1 MKKEFEVKLSGTEWE
16 KCLDEALKNKIK
28 DLKIDG
34 FRKGTVPKDIYLK
47 KFGIESLFM
56 DAADAALPML
66 YRKLMDEN
74 KDLEPAVMPT
84 VDIKTI
90 NESEIVVTFS
100 VVSKP
105 EVKLGKYK
113 DLKIKK
119 EEAKVTEEEIE
130 HELGHLREQFIEIR
144 TKEDGQVEDGNE
156 VRIDFEGF
164 KDNVPFEGGKSE
176 NYRLVIGSHSFIPGF
191 EEGIIGMK
199 VGEEKELNLRF
210 PEDYHAE
217 DLKGKDVV
225 FKVKV
230 NEINER
236 VYPEMNDE
244 FFKDLAIPE
253 VDTEE
258 KLRNFLKENIKTH
271 KESHIEGEYVEK
283 CLETATKNATFEV
296 PEEMVTEEVNR
307 MYNEF
312 AEQIKMQGIEIS
324 QYLQMLKMDETKLK
338 ENFKE
343 EATKRVSY
351 RLVIEAVVKSEKFD
365 ITEEE
370 LNKHIS
376 NLAKRYGAEESEFL
390 TQVGGRDFVKYDLEF
405 KKAIELIT
413 K

>member
-1 MKKEFEVKLSGTEWE
+1 MKKEFGVKLDGTEWE
-16 KCLDEALKNKIK
+16 KCLDEAFKNKVK
-28 DLKIDG
+28 DVKIDG

-56 DAADAALPML
+56 DAADAALPTL

-84 VDIKTI
+84 VDIKNI
-90 NESEIVVTFS
+90 NEKEIVVTFS
-100 VVSKP
+100 VVTKP

-113 DLKIKK
+113 DLKIEK
-119 EEAKVTEEEIE
+119 EKIEVAEEEIE
-130 HELGHLREQFIEIR
+130 HELGHLKEQFIEIKA
-144 TKEDGQVEDGNE
+144 KEDGVVEEGNE

-199 VGEEKELNLRF
+199 VGEEKELNLKF

-217 DLKGKDVV
+217 ELKGKDVV

-236 VYPEMNDE
+236 VYPEMNDD

-258 KLRNFLKENIKTH
+258 KLRDFLKNNIKTH
-271 KESHIEGEYVEK
+271 KETNAEGEYVEK
-283 CLETATKNATFEV
+283 CLETATKNAKFEV

-312 AEQIKMQGIEIS
+312 AEQIKMQGIDINT
-324 QYLQMLKMDETKLK
+324 YLQMLKMDENKLK

-351 RLVIEAVVKSEKFD
+351 RLVIEAVVKAEQFE
-365 ITEEE
+365 ITDEE
-370 LNKHIS
+370 LDKHIKD
-376 NLAKRYGAEESEFL
+376 LAKRYGTEESEFL

-405 KKAIELIT
+405 KKAIELMS

>member
-1 MKKEFEVKLSGTEWE
+1 MKKEFEVKLDGKEWE
-16 KCLDEALKNKIK
+16 KCLDDAFKNKIK
-28 DLKIDG
+28 DVKMDG
-34 FRKGTVPKDIYLK
+34 FRKGLVPKDIYLK

-56 DAADAALPML
+56 DAADAALPIL
-66 YRKLMDEN
+66 YRNLMDEN

-84 VDIKTI
+84 VDIKNI
-90 NESEIVVTFS
+90 SEKEIVVTFT
-100 VVSKP
+100 VVTKP

-119 EEAKVTEEEIE
+119 ANIEVSEEEIE
-130 HELGHLREQFIEIR
+130 HELGHLKEQFIEIKE
-144 TKEDGQVEDGNE
+144 KEDGTVEEGNE

-199 VGEEKELNLRF
+199 VGEEKELNLKF

-296 PEEMVTEEVNR
+296 PEEMVTEEINR

-312 AEQIKMQGIEIS
+312 AEQVKMQGIDIS
-324 QYLQMLKMDETKLK
+324 TYLQMLNLDENKLK
-338 ENFKE
+338 ENFKD

-351 RLVIEAVVKSEKFD
+351 RLVIEAVVKVEKFD
-365 ITEEE
+365 ITDEE
-370 LNKHIS
+370 LDKHIKE
-376 NLAKRYGAEESEFL
+376 LAKRYGAEESEFL

-405 KKAIELIT
+405 KKAIELMT

>member
-1 MKKEFEVKLSGTEWE
+1 MKKEFEVKLDGTEWE
-16 KCLDEALKNKIK
+16 KFLDEAFKTKIK
-28 DLKIDG
+28 DVKVDG
-34 FRKGTVPKDIYLK
+34 FRKGNVPKDIYLK

-56 DAADAALPML
+56 DAADAALPTL

-84 VDIKTI
+84 VDIKNI
-90 NESEIVVTFS
+90 SEQEIVVTFN
-100 VVSKP
+100 VVTKP

-119 EEAKVTEEEIE
+119 EKIEVTDEEIE
-130 HELGHLREQFIEIR
+130 HELGHLKEQFIEIKV
-144 TKEDGQVEDGNE
+144 KEDGVVADGDE
-156 VRIDFEGF
+156 VKIDVEGF
-164 KDNVPFEGGKSE
+164 KDGVAFEGGKSE

-199 VGEEKELNLRF
+199 VGEEKELNLKF

-217 DLKGKDVV
+217 ELKGKDVV

-230 NEINER
+230 NEISER
-236 VYPEMNDE
+236 VYPEMNDD

-253 VDTEE
+253 VDSEE
-258 KLRNFLKENIKTH
+258 KLRNFLKNNIKTH
-271 KESHIEGEYVEK
+271 KETNVEGEYVEK

-296 PEEMVTEEVNR
+296 PEEMVNEEVNR

-312 AEQIKMQGIEIS
+312 SEQIKMQGIDINT
-324 QYLQMLKMDETKLK
+324 YLQIIKMDENKLK

-351 RLVIEAVVKSEKFD
+351 RLVIEAVVKAEKFD
-365 ITEEE
+365 ITDEE
-370 LNKHIS
+370 LDKHIKDLS
-376 NLAKRYGAEESEFL
+376 KRYGTEESEFL

>member
-1 MKKEFEVKLSGTEWE
+1 MKKEFEVKLDGAEWE
-16 KCLDEALKNKIK
+16 KCLDDTFKNKVK
-28 DLKIDG
+28 DVKIDG

-56 DAADAALPML
+56 DAADAALPTL

-84 VDIKTI
+84 VDIKNI
-90 NESEIVVTFS
+90 NEKEIVVTFS
-100 VVSKP
+100 VVTKP

-113 DLKIKK
+113 DLKIEK
-119 EEAKVTEEEIE
+119 EKIEVTEEEIE
-130 HELGHLREQFIEIR
+130 HELGHLKEQFIEIKA
-144 TKEDGQVEDGNE
+144 KEDGVVEEGNE

-199 VGEEKELNLRF
+199 VGEEKELNLKF

-217 DLKGKDVV
+217 ELKGKDVV

-230 NEINER
+230 NEISER
-236 VYPEMNDE
+236 VYPEMNDD

-312 AEQIKMQGIEIS
+312 AEQIKMQGIDINT
-324 QYLQMLKMDETKLK
+324 YLQMLKMDENKLK

-351 RLVIEAVVKSEKFD
+351 RLVIEAVVKAEKFE

-370 LNKHIS
+370 LDKHIKD
-376 NLAKRYGAEESEFL
+376 LAKRYGTEESEFL

-405 KKAIELIT
+405 KKAIELMT

>member
-1 MKKEFEVKLSGTEWE
+1 MKKEFEVKLNGTEWE
-16 KCLDEALKNKIK
+16 KCLDDTFKNKVK
-28 DLKIDG
+28 DVKIDG

-56 DAADAALPML
+56 DAADAALPTL

-84 VDIKTI
+84 VDIKNI
-90 NESEIVVTFS
+90 NEKEIVVTFS
-100 VVSKP
+100 VVTKP

-113 DLKIKK
+113 DLKIEK
-119 EEAKVTEEEIE
+119 EKIEVTEEEIE
-130 HELGHLREQFIEIR
+130 HELGHLKEQFIEIK
-144 TKEDGQVEDGNE
+144 TKEDGTVEEGNE

-191 EEGIIGMK
+191 EEGIVGMK
-199 VGEEKELNLRF
+199 VGEEKELNLKF

-351 RLVIEAVVKSEKFD
+351 RLVIEAVVKAEKFD
-365 ITEEE
+365 VTEEE

-376 NLAKRYGAEESEFL
+376 DLAKRYGTEESEFL

>member
-1 MKKEFEVKLSGTEWE
+1 MKKEFEVKLGGAEWE
-16 KCLDEALKNKIK
+16 KCLDDVLKNKIK

-84 VDIKTI
+84 VDIKNI
-90 NESEIVVTFS
+90 NESEIVVTFN

-119 EEAKVTEEEIE
+119 EEAKVTDEEIE

-312 AEQIKMQGIEIS
+312 SEQIKLQGIEIS

-351 RLVIEAVVKSEKFD
+351 RLVIEAVVKAEKFD
-365 ITEEE
+365 VTEEE

-376 NLAKRYGAEESEFL
+376 DLAKRYGTEESEFL

>member
-1 MKKEFEVKLSGTEWE
+1 MKKEFEVKLGGAEWE
-16 KCLDEALKNKIK
+16 KCLDDVLKNKIK

-84 VDIKTI
+84 VDIKNI
-90 NESEIVVTFS
+90 NESEIVVTFN

-119 EEAKVTEEEIE
+119 EEAKVTDEEIE

-199 VGEEKELNLRF
+199 VGEEKELKLRF
-210 PEDYHAE
+210 PDDYHAE

-312 AEQIKMQGIEIS
+312 SEQIKLQGIEIS

-351 RLVIEAVVKSEKFD
+351 RLVIEAVVKAEKFD
-365 ITEEE
+365 VTEEE

-376 NLAKRYGAEESEFL
+376 DLAKRYGTEESEFL

>member
-1 MKKEFEVKLSGTEWE
+1 MKKEFEVKLDGAEWE
-16 KCLDEALKNKIK
+16 KCLDDTFKNKVK
-28 DLKIDG
+28 DVKIDG

-56 DAADAALPML
+56 DAADAALPTL

-84 VDIKTI
+84 VDIKNI
-90 NESEIVVTFS
+90 NEKEIVVTFS
-100 VVSKP
+100 VVTKP

-113 DLKIKK
+113 DLKIEK
-119 EEAKVTEEEIE
+119 EKIEVTEEEIE
-130 HELGHLREQFIEIR
+130 HELGHLKEQFIEIKA
-144 TKEDGQVEDGNE
+144 KEDGVVEEGNE

-199 VGEEKELNLRF
+199 VGEEKELNLKF

-217 DLKGKDVV
+217 ELKGKDVV

-230 NEINER
+230 NEISER
-236 VYPEMNDE
+236 VYPEMNDD

-258 KLRNFLKENIKTH
+258 KLRDFLKNNIKTH
-271 KESHIEGEYVEK
+271 KESHAEGEYVEK
-283 CLETATKNATFEV
+283 CLETATKNAKFEV

-312 AEQIKMQGIEIS
+312 AEQIKMQGIDINT
-324 QYLQMLKMDETKLK
+324 YLQMLKMDENKLK

-351 RLVIEAVVKSEKFD
+351 RLVIEAVVKAEKFD
-365 ITEEE
+365 ITDEE
-370 LNKHIS
+370 LDKHIKD
-376 NLAKRYGAEESEFL
+376 LAKRYGTEESEFL

-405 KKAIELIT
+405 KKAIELMT

>member
-1 MKKEFEVKLSGTEWE
+1 MRKEFEVKLDGTEWE
-16 KCLDEALKNKIK
+16 KCLDDAFKNKIK
-28 DLKIDG
+28 DVKMDG
-34 FRKGTVPKDIYLK
+34 FRKGLVPKDIYLK

-56 DAADAALPML
+56 DAADAALPIL
-66 YRKLMDEN
+66 YRNLMDEN

-84 VDIKTI
+84 VDIKNI
-90 NESEIVVTFS
+90 SEKEIVVTFT
-100 VVSKP
+100 VVTKP

-119 EEAKVTEEEIE
+119 ANIEVSEEEIE
-130 HELGHLREQFIEIR
+130 HELGHLKEQFIEIKE
-144 TKEDGQVEDGNE
+144 KEDGTVEEGNE

-199 VGEEKELNLRF
+199 VGEEKELNLKF

-230 NEINER
+230 NQISER
-236 VYPEMNDE
+236 VYPEMSDD

-253 VDTEE
+253 VDNEE
-258 KLRNFLKENIKTH
+258 KLRDFIKNNIKTH
-271 KESHIEGEYVEK
+271 KETNAEGEYVEK
-283 CLETATKNATFEV
+283 CLETATKNATFKV
-296 PEEMVTEEVNR
+296 PEEMIMEEINR

-312 AEQIKMQGIEIS
+312 SEQVKLQGIDIK
-324 QYLQMLKMDETKLK
+324 QYLEMIKMDENKLK

-351 RLVIEAVVKSEKFD
+351 RLVIEAVVKAEKFD
-365 ITEEE
+365 VSAEE
-370 LNKHIS
+370 LDKHIKD
-376 NLAKRYGAEESEFL
+376 LAKRYGKEESEFL
-390 TQVGGRDFVKYDLEF
+390 TQVCGRDFVKYDLEF